1 MSLKFQIT
9 GDNSNFLESLI
20 GARNGVRT
28 AAQDIEK
35 SGLDI
40 EDVFKRIAAAA
51 GIAFSLDQAKNFVGK
66 VMSVRG
72 QFQQLEIAFG
82 TMLQSSEKASALMKQ
97 LVDTAATTPF
107 DLAGVAEGA
116 KQLLAYGIAAED
128 VNETITRLGDIAA
141 GLSIPLGD
149 LVYLY
154 GTTMTQGKMFTM
166 DLRQFMGRGIPMADE
181 LAKQFGVAKEEVAG
195 LVTAGKVGADAVK
208 AAIWSMTD
216 EGSRFGGL
224 MKAQSASITGQISNI
239 EDAFDSMINDIGKSS
254 EGVINKGL
262 SAVSSLIENY
272 KDVGVALASIA
283 TAYGTYKAALV
294 AVSVVEKTNMALL
307 RQAVLEK
314 NLAAAANVTLSNSE
328 ALAAARGKMFALVQQ
343 NVINTLKGAGAA
355 LANPYVLLATAV
367 GTAVF
372 AVYKL
377 ATSQTELEKARTK
390 LKEATDE
397 NNASMAAEG
406 VKIDSLF
413 ARLKAAKKGT
423 EEYKEAKGAI
433 LSQYGD
439 YLKGMSKEVSSL
451 EDVAAAYKKIKE
463 EAIKAAKARAMT
475 SFTEEAASD
484 YGKAIAGARKDLN
497 KALQKQYGGKKA
509 ADGTSLA
516 ETYYWKIVPVLE
528 GEKDITS
535 DIEKILKPMD
545 KLLVSS
551 GSSVTGNT
559 GTSATT
565 VNDARTAINK
575 AKKSRKV
582 YDKVMEEARKEFGEA
597 PAQKEDKGGK
607 PKEVVKNKKYWED
620 YLKEQRGLLDA
631 MTEAQLKTKEAAKI
645 RENIKKANAKIKK
658 LYSVGQGGGTKAGSK
673 SGAGNLKELKDDI
686 GTERLRAAQELEQ
699 KVTDA
704 RIAAMDDGEEKISK
718 LREQQNKEEID
729 AIEKQKDA
737 AVKEYVEQEKKIYE
751 AKGGKKF
758 DKSSVDTSAIVKQY
772 DELIRLKK
780 EEQSKALGQ
789 EALQSMRDFLKEY
802 GSFEQQRL
810 ATTEEYEEK
819 IAKAQTQGEKLSLKK
834 ERDQRLGSLEYDN
847 IASGIDWRALFS
859 GVGTLSK
866 EMMQPMMDKLMAYTK
881 TAEYFNADSQT
892 QKSVADLIQELR
904 QYLGTDQSM
913 TWQSLGTAT
922 ENFVSAVGQ
931 YNQAVENE
939 RASVQKLAQAKSDL
953 KAGKIS
959 KETFNEI
966 KSETDRFGEAART
979 AKDKMEKF
987 ATALNDTSEQVGNYT
1002 SALTAALNKAKGWK
1016 DVEGFNG
1023 IQQSVGQID
1032 ALKGAIDS
1040 VLPTMS
1046 EGVGKTVSEG
1056 LSSVIGSGLSSLG
1069 SGLSSVLSSGLGQA
1083 IGFVAQIPKLILNI
1097 VSGIKNF
1104 VTGVLN
1110 AITEIISLRWID
1122 DLVNSILGA
1131 VGNLIDA
1138 IFDLPE
1144 NLYKVLSSI
1153 VVNGVG
1159 GLLNTVL
1166 GRIGNI
1172 LSFGAL
1178 DSGGPADWFTN
1189 SNSKKVAD
1197 TIDRLTEEN
1206 KVLEQAI
1213 EDLTSEMENARGA
1226 AAIDISSR
1234 AKDLQQQTI
1243 ENYKEAA
1250 QAQAGYHS
1258 AHHSWNYYWGGYDQ
1272 EQKERLSKQ
1281 IGREWNGDIWDLSP
1295 EEMKVLRSNV
1305 DMWNQ
1310 IVNTGKGGYGDR
1322 VADKLN
1328 DYIDQAG
1335 KLEDI
1340 TDKLYENLT
1349 TTTEENVFDDFL
1361 NSLYELADG
1370 SEDVFDDIADAW
1382 QKMVNKMVVNN
1393 LIGNKFQEKLKKWYE
1408 ELAKLNEAK
1417 TAEGSNMSDEVYR
1430 ARLEALKA
1438 EYNDMVKDA
1447 QSEIGALRDA
1457 GVIKTTDSYSQEAS
1471 SKGFQSMGQ
1480 DTAEELNGRFT
1491 ALQISGDTIAQQ
1503 AVQMY
1508 GQMIAMTDIQTSSNN
1523 CLIEIRNMMITANS
1537 YLDDVAK
1544 YSKKIYLDFGDK
1556 LDKVVKST
1564 ERL

>member
-9 GDNSNFLESLI
+9 GDNSNFLEALN
-20 GARNGVRT
+20 GARTSVRST
-28 AAQDIEK
+28 AQEIEK

-66 VMSVRG
+66 VMNVRG

-254 EGVINKGL
+254 EGVINQGL

-272 KDVGVALASIA
+272 KEVGMALASIA

-294 AVSVVEKTNMALL
+294 AVSVVEKTNMVLL

-314 NLAAAANVTLSNSE
+314 NAAAAANVTLSNAE
-328 ALAAARGKMFALVQQ
+328 ALAAARGKMFAMVQQ

-355 LANPYVLLATAV
+355 LANPYVLLAAAV

-372 AVYKL
+372 AIYKV
-377 ATSQTELEKARTK
+377 ATAQTELEKARTK

-397 NNASMAAEG
+397 NNASMAEEG

-423 EEYKEAKGAI
+423 EEYEEAKSAI

-439 YLKGMSKEVSSL
+439 YLKGMSNEVSSL
-451 EDVAAAYKKIKE
+451 EDVATAYKKIKE

-484 YGKAIAGARKDLN
+484 YGKAIAGARKDLY
-497 KALQKQYGGKKA
+497 KALQEQYGGKKA
-509 ADGTSLA
+509 ADGTDLA

-528 GEKDITS
+528 GEKEITS
-535 DIEKILKPMD
+535 DIEKILKPKD
-545 KLLVSS
+545 KLLVSW

-565 VNDARTAINK
+565 VNYARKAINK
-575 AKKSRKV
+575 AKN
-582 YDKVMEEARKEFGEA
+582 ARKEYDTVMAEAKRIFGEA
-597 PAQKEDKGGK
+597 PTQEEGNGGK
-607 PKEVVKNKKYWED
+607 SKEVVKNKKYWED
-620 YLKEQRGLLDA
+620 YQKEQQGLLDA

-645 RENIKKANAKIKK
+645 RENIKKANAKIK
-658 LYSVGQGGGTKAGSK
+658 LYSGGGSAKGGSK
-673 SGAGNLKELKDDI
+673 SDAGNQKYLTDDL
-686 GTERLRAAQELEQ
+686 GAERLRAAQELEQ
-699 KVTDA
+699 KVADA

-718 LREQQNKEEID
+718 LREQQNKEELD

-751 AKGGKKF
+751 AKGGKNF
-758 DKSSVDTSAIVKQY
+758 DKNSVDTSAIVKQY

-780 EEQSKALGQ
+780 EEQSKKLEQ

-819 IAKAQTQGEKLSLKK
+819 IAKAQTQGEKLSLPK
-834 ERDQRLGSLEYDN
+834 ERDQKLGSLEYDN

-881 TAEYFNADSQT
+881 TVEYFNADSQT
-892 QKSVADLIQELR
+892 QKSVTDLIQELR

-913 TWQSLGTAT
+913 TWQSLGAAT

-959 KETFNEI
+959 KETFEGV
-966 KSETDRFGEAART
+966 KSETDRFGEATRA
-979 AKDKMEKF
+979 AKDNMEKF

-1056 LSSVIGSGLSSLG
+1056 LSSVIGNGLSSLG

-1097 VSGIKNF
+1097 VSGVKNF

-1110 AITEIISLRWID
+1110 AIAEIISLRWID

-1166 GRIGNI
+1166 GRVGNI

-1178 DSGGPADWFTN
+1178 SSGGPADWFTN

-1226 AAIDISSR
+1226 KAIDISGK

-1243 ENYKEAA
+1243 ENYKETA

-1272 EQKERLSKQ
+1272 EQINRLSKQ

-1295 EEMKVLRSNV
+1295 EEMKALRSNV

-1328 DYIDQAG
+1328 DYIEQAG
-1335 KLEDI
+1335 KLEEI

-1408 ELAKLNEAK
+1408 DLAKLNEAK
-1417 TAEGSNMSDEVYR
+1417 TAEGSNMSDEEYR
-1430 ARLEALKA
+1430 ARLEAMKA

-1447 QSEIGALRDA
+1447 QSEIGVLRDA

-1523 CLIEIRNMMITANS
+1523 CLIEIRNMMISANS

-1544 YSKKIYLDFGDK
+1544 YSKKIYLEFGDK